1 MKQIATFFCIL
12 LVQLLPFTT
21 TPLSATNTDPNPIKE
36 EAGLNV
42 QVVTLLDVSC
52 FGLADGAV
60 TVLATGGLPPYTY
73 VWSNGM
79 VGPLLLGLEAG
90 VYTVTATDLL
100 GATGELTVT
109 IEEPLELNLNVITQV
124 NIDCGNPEGSIT
136 VGTSG
141 GTGLAL
147 YLWSNGSTSPTISDL
162 DPGFYTVT
170 ATDENL
176 CIDIQT
182 IEVTADLT
190 LPAVSATVSAE
201 ITCLQPEVILDGTGS
216 AVGADILYLWT
227 TVDGHI
233 VSGANS
239 LNPTVDEPGT
249 YTLTVTDL
257 VNSCTASESVVV
269 EADIQLPT
277 VNIVTGGGVDLQLDC
292 ATPEITLD
300 GTGSAVGGNIL
311 YLWTTVNGHIVSG
324 ANSLNPIVDAAGE
337 YTLTVTNAVNGC
349 DSSAT
354 VEVTA
359 DLDLPLINIDL
370 NADLQIDCLS
380 PEITLDATG
389 SASGA
394 GIVYLWT
401 TVDGH
406 IVSGANTL
414 TPTVDAAGTYA
425 LTITNTLTNCTA
437 TAAVTVTVDLDL
449 PIINIEAGIDL
460 EIDCLTPEITIEAD
474 VTGAGAGS
482 TYLWATLNGN
492 IVAGANT
499 LAVTVDAAGEYILTV
514 VDGENGCSAS
524 ISVDVTV
531 DLDLPV
537 IDIEIP
543 GVLGCNN
550 SAITIDASASS
561 SGAGFIYLWT
571 TINGHIVSG
580 SNTLTPTVD
589 AAGEYTLI
597 ITGSN
602 GCTAEASITVNGS
615 PAVSVEVTG
624 LVNVACF
631 GGLTGSITVEATAG
645 AAPFAYLWSNG
656 ATSATISGLTAGTYT
671 VTVTDDNDCE
681 AVIQVVVEQADE
693 LELTTSSTP
702 VSQPGASDGTATV
715 TASGGT
721 GAYTYEW
728 SNGMT
733 TATINGL
740 AEGTYSV
747 TVTDANGCTAE
758 ADVIVSGPGGCALQ
772 VTVTGEDS
780 DCGISNGSATATVSG
795 ANGNVDYEW
804 SNGMTTATITGLSS
818 GTYAVTVTDD
828 AGCTATGSTNI
839 EVVDDLDP
847 TALAHDTTVYLNL
860 SGQVS
865 ITAAMIDNGSSDA
878 CGDVEISID
887 ITDFDCDDLGPNTV
901 TLTVTDEAGNTAT
914 TTATVTVVDS
924 IPPTSTC
931 PDDIEIADCSGIVDY
946 DLPTLD
952 DNCASAS
959 IANTI
964 LVGGFASGSV
974 FPVGTTVVTYAVIST
989 TGAIS
994 TCSFNVT
1001 VTGALSVG
1009 VDITAPSCPGMTDG
1023 MATAMVSGGS
1033 GNYTYFWMNANG
1045 QTTAT
1050 ATGLG
1055 AGDYT
1060 VIVSDDQGCGAIFSF
1075 TIEDPA
1081 PISVTLVVVGDD
1093 CGDGLGSIDIT
1104 VSGGAGGY
1112 TFVWYDE
1119 NGNVVATTEDLI
1131 DVPAG
1136 EYTVEITDANG
1147 CTYTFGAIVVDLF
1160 DDIVQIVSPGTS
1172 IDIFPNPSSSGTVT
1186 LSVEL
1191 QEEREISAEL
1201 YDMAGQHLGTVLPLQ
1216 MKSASFDAAIDLGA
1230 YAGGSYLL
1238 KVFADGIPTTKKLIY
1253 MK

>member
-1 MKQIATFFCIL
+1 MKQIATFFCII
-12 LVQLLPFTT
+12 LVQLLPITT
-21 TPLSATNTDPNPIKE
+21 TPLSATNPDPNPDNE
-36 EAGLNV
+36 AAGLNIEV
-42 QVVTLLDVSC
+42 LTLLDVSC

-60 TVLATGGLPPYTY
+60 TVLASGGLPPYTY

-79 VGPLLLGLEAG
+79 VGPVLLGLEAG

-109 IEEPLELNLNVITQV
+109 IEEPLELGINVISQV

-147 YLWSNGSTSPTISDL
+147 YLWSNGATSPTISNL
-162 DPGFYTVT
+162 DPGIYIVT

-176 CIDIQT
+176 CIDIET

-190 LPAVSATVSAE
+190 LPAVSASVSAQ

-216 AVGADILYLWT
+216 AVGADFLYLWT

-233 VSGANS
+233 VSGANT
-239 LNPTVDEPGT
+239 LHPTVDEPGT

-257 VNSCTASESVVV
+257 LNSCTASESVVV
-269 EADIQLPT
+269 EADIVLPS

-324 ANSLNPIVDAAGE
+324 ANTLHPIVDAAGE

-359 DLDLPLINIDL
+359 DLDLPLVDIDL
-370 NADLQIDCLS
+370 TGDLQIDCLS

-389 SASGA
+389 SATGA

-406 IVSGANTL
+406 IAAGANTL

-437 TAAVTVTVDLDL
+437 TAAVTVTADLDL
-449 PIINIEAGIDL
+449 PIINIGAGIDL
-460 EIDCLTPEITIEAD
+460 VIDCLTPEVTIEAD
-474 VTGAGAGS
+474 VTGAGPGS
-482 TYLWATLNGN
+482 TFLWTTLDGN
-492 IVAGANT
+492 IVAGANS
-499 LAVTVDAAGEYILTV
+499 LAATVDAAGEYTLTV
-514 VDGENGCSAS
+514 IDGDNGCSAS
-524 ISVDVTV
+524 LSVDVTL
-531 DLDLPV
+531 DLGLPV
-537 IDIEIP
+537 IDIQIP
-543 GVLGCNN
+543 GLLGCNN
-550 SAITIDASASS
+550 SAVTIDASASS

-571 TINGHIVSG
+571 TLNGHIVSG
-580 SNTLTPTVD
+580 ANTLTPTVD
-589 AAGEYTLI
+589 AAGEYTLT
-597 ITGSN
+597 ITGAN
-602 GCTAEASITVNGS
+602 GCTASAAITVSGS
-615 PAVSVEVTG
+615 PAVSVEVAN

-631 GGLTGSITVEATAG
+631 GDLTGAITVEATAG
-645 AAPFAYLWSNG
+645 AAPFVYLWSNG
-656 ATSATISGLTAGTYT
+656 ETSASITGLAAGTYT

-681 AVIQVVVEQADE
+681 AVVQVVVEQADE
-693 LELTTSSTP
+693 LELSTSSTP
-702 VSQPGASDGTATV
+702 VSQPGASDGTASA

-721 GAYTYEW
+721 GAYTYLW

-733 TATINGL
+733 TANISGL
-740 AEGTYSV
+740 AEGNYSV

-758 ADVIVSGPGGCALQ
+758 ASTTVGGPGTCDLQ
-772 VTVTGEDS
+772 VAVTGEDS
-780 DCGISNGSATATVSG
+780 DCGISNGSAYASVSG
-795 ANGNVDYEW
+795 ATGNVQFEW
-804 SNGMTTATITGLSS
+804 SNGMTTDTINGLSD
-818 GTYAVTVTDD
+818 GTYTVTVTDD
-828 AGCTATGSTNI
+828 EGCTATGSTTI
-839 EVVDDLDP
+839 EVLDDLDP
-847 TALAHDTTVYLNL
+847 TALAHDTIVYLNQN
-860 SGQVS
+860 GTAS

-878 CGDVEISID
+878 CGDVEIAID
-887 ITDFDCDDLGPNTV
+887 ITSFNCDDLGNNTV

-924 IPPTSTC
+924 LPPTSTC
-931 PDDIEIADCSGIVDY
+931 PDDMEIADCNGIAVY
-946 DLPTLD
+946 NLPTLD
-952 DNCASAS
+952 DNCGAVS

-964 LVGGFASGSV
+964 LVEGFASGSM
-974 FPVGTTVVTYAVIST
+974 FPFGTTTVTYAVIAT
-989 TGAIS
+989 TGDIS
-994 TCSFNVT
+994 TCSFEVN
-1001 VTGALSVG
+1001 VTGALEIG
-1009 VDITAPSCPGMTDG
+1009 EDITQPSCPGMADG
-1023 MATAMVSGGS
+1023 MATAMVMGGS
-1033 GNYTYFWMNANG
+1033 GNYTYLWLNANG
-1045 QTTAT
+1045 QTTPT
-1050 ATGLG
+1050 ATGLA
-1055 AGDYT
+1055 AGGYT
-1060 VIVSDDQGCGAIFSF
+1060 VIVADDQGCGGMFSF
-1075 TIEDPA
+1075 TLTDPE

-1093 CGDGLGSIDIT
+1093 CGDGLGSIDIS
-1104 VSGGAGGY
+1104 VGGGTGGY

-1119 NGNVVATTEDLI
+1119 NGNVVATTEDLT

-1147 CTYTFGAIVVDLF
+1147 CVYTFGAIVVDLF
-1160 DDIVQIVSPGTS
+1160 EDVAELVSPGTGV
-1172 IDIFPNPSSSGTVT
+1172 DIFPNPSSTGSVT
-1186 LSVEL
+1186 LRIDL
-1191 QEEREISAEL
+1191 PREMEVSAEL
-1201 YDMAGQHLGTVLPLQ
+1201 YDLAGQHLGTVLPLQ
-1216 MKSASFDAAIDLGA
+1216 LQASSFDANIDLGA